1 MYISNMHHKISS
13 ALRGVW
19 RLYAD
24 GFREMTVGRTL
35 WTVIII
41 KLVVIFAV
49 LRLLFFP
56 DVVKRESRGGDRA
69 GYVAG
74 QLLGR

>member
-1 MYISNMHHKISS
+1 MAIINPYHNIRQYI
-13 ALRGVW
+13 RTVW
-19 RLYAD
+19 RFYAD
-24 GFREMTVGRTL
+24 GFRGMTIGRTL
-35 WTVIII
+35 WTIILI
-41 KLVVIFAV
+41 KLVVIFVV
-49 LRLLFFP
+49 LKLLFFP

>member
-1 MYISNMHHKISS
+1 M
-13 ALRGVW
+13 W

-35 WTVIII
+35 WTIIII
-41 KLVVIFAV
+41 KLVVIFVV
-49 LRLLFFP
+49 LKLLFFP
-56 DVVKRESRGGDRA
+56 DVVKRESRGGDSA

-74 QLLGR
+74 QLLER